1 MDNRVLKRVINKD
14 KSLLQALKQMD
25 AEEVKLLL
33 VFEADRFLGIL
44 TIGDIQRAIIR
55 NSALSDPISSIID
68 KNKTYGFVTESEE
81 EIKGKM
87 RRMRA
92 ELMPILNKNGELVD
106 VVFWEDYFGD
116 NNKIEGSSIN
126 LPVVIMAGG
135 RGTRLK
141 PLTNVIPKPMIPIG
155 EKTILEEIMDRFESI
170 GCRKFYLSVDYKSEM
185 LRYYLEHLEHK
196 YDIDFLEEDK
206 PLGTIGSVSLL
217 KGKVTTPF
225 FVSNCDIVIDQ
236 DMRDV
241 YDYHIENNNDITVVS
256 AVKSISIPYG
266 VIETGENGLMKEMK
280 EKPELTYMVNTG
292 VYIMNPDCITGIP
305 EGEFFHITQLMEEVK
320 NNGGRVGC
328 FPVSGHAWKDMGEWT
343 EYLKMIDVY

>member
-1 MDNRVLKRVINKD
+1 MLKRVINKD
-14 KSLLQALKQMD
+14 KSLLLALKQMD

-106 VVFWEDYFGD
+106 VVFWEDFFGD

-135 RGTRLK
+135 RGTRL
-141 PLTNVIPKPMIPIG
+141 N
-155 EKTILEEIMDRFESI
+155 
-170 GCRKFYLSVDYKSEM
+170 
-185 LRYYLEHLEHK
+185 
-196 YDIDFLEEDK
+196 
-206 PLGTIGSVSLL
+206 
-217 KGKVTTPF
+217 
-225 FVSNCDIVIDQ
+225 
-236 DMRDV
+236 
-241 YDYHIENNNDITVVS
+241 
-256 AVKSISIPYG
+256 
-266 VIETGENGLMKEMK
+266 
-280 EKPELTYMVNTG
+280 
-292 VYIMNPDCITGIP
+292 
-305 EGEFFHITQLMEEVK
+305 
-320 NNGGRVGC
+320 
-328 FPVSGHAWKDMGEWT
+328 
-343 EYLKMIDVY
+343 

>member
-44 TIGDIQRAIIR
+44 IIR

-106 VVFWEDYFGD
+106 VVFWEDFFGD

-170 GCRKFYLSVDYKSEM
+170 GCRKFYLSVDYKS
-185 LRYYLEHLEHK
+185 
-196 YDIDFLEEDK
+196 
-206 PLGTIGSVSLL
+206 
-217 KGKVTTPF
+217 
-225 FVSNCDIVIDQ
+225 
-236 DMRDV
+236 
-241 YDYHIENNNDITVVS
+241 
-256 AVKSISIPYG
+256 
-266 VIETGENGLMKEMK
+266 
-280 EKPELTYMVNTG
+280 
-292 VYIMNPDCITGIP
+292 
-305 EGEFFHITQLMEEVK
+305 
-320 NNGGRVGC
+320 
-328 FPVSGHAWKDMGEWT
+328 
-343 EYLKMIDVY
+343 